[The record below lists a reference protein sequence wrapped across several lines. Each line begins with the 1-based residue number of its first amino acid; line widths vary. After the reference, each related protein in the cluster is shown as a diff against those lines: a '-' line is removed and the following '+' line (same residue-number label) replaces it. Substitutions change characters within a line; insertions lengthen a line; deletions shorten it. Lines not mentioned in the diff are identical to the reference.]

1 MIEVNNPCTEEQN
14 VPAVNYR
21 KLVLLAGFASVATAI
36 SLILMKAAVWFFSGS
51 STILASLT
59 DSLIDC
65 CASFINLL
73 ALRFALTPADK
84 DHRFGHY
91 KAEALAALTQ
101 AAFISGSSILLIVHG
116 FERLQHPEII
126 GYIDAAIIVTTL
138 SLLITVCLVSFQS
151 YVYKKTSSEAIN
163 ADRYHYLSD
172 ILLNVGVVAS
182 LILSRFNFAWADGL
196 FTVILGFYIL
206 HSAYHIGKTAIAT
219 LLDKSMPPAEN
230 AKLMA
235 LILGIDGVL
244 SLHDLKTRQ
253 AGPHTFIQC
262 HIVLDGNMPLT
273 KAHKIASEAE
283 NAIKIRYPDSDI
295 TIHMEPDTDDT
306 YKDVEFMDE
315 ASCPIS
321 PERYNQIKDKNG
333 EINC

>member
-1 MIEVNNPCTEEQN
+1 M
-14 VPAVNYR
+14 
-21 KLVLLAGFASVATAI
+21 
-36 SLILMKAAVWFFSGS
+36 
-51 STILASLT
+51 
-59 DSLIDC
+59 
-65 CASFINLL
+65 
-73 ALRFALTPADK
+73 
-84 DHRFGHY
+84 
-91 KAEALAALTQ
+91 
-101 AAFISGSSILLIVHG
+101 
-116 FERLQHPEII
+116 
-126 GYIDAAIIVTTL
+126 
-138 SLLITVCLVSFQS
+138 
-151 YVYKKTSSEAIN
+151 
-163 ADRYHYLSD
+163 
-172 ILLNVGVVAS
+172 GVVAS

-315 ASCPIS
+315 ASCPVS
-321 PERYNQIKDKNG
+321 PERYNQIKDMNG
-333 EINC
+333 EFNCY

>member
-21 KLVLLAGFASVATAI
+21 KIVLLAGFASVATAI

-73 ALRFALTPADK
+73 ALRFALTPA
-84 DHRFGHY
+84 
-91 KAEALAALTQ
+91 
-101 AAFISGSSILLIVHG
+101 AFISGSSILLIVHG
-116 FERLQHPEII
+116 FERLQHPEVI
-126 GYIDAAIIVTTL
+126 GYIDDAIIVTTL